1 MIENSRK
8 IIFDLKQG
16 NHRVYEMLMD
26 TYYQKLCVYAL
37 NLCLDRNAAEDI
49 VQNVFFKLWK
59 NRKALKD
66 EFNITSTLYRS
77 VYNEFVDQ
85 YRKKQAVSL
94 LEKKYIEALDTIV
107 EEVDDVSFN
116 SLLAL
121 VKSEIE
127 RLPKKYK
134 NTFLLSK
141 QEGLTNME
149 IAEYLGLSIKT
160 VESHITKSYAIIRK
174 NVDAGFFSFV
184 LLFTGARLDE
194 NKI

>member
-1 MIENSRK
+1 
-8 IIFDLKQG
+8 
-16 NHRVYEMLMD
+16 MLVD

-59 NRKALKD
+59 NRKILKD
-66 EFNITSTLYRS
+66 EFNISGTLYRS

-85 YRKKQAVSL
+85 YRKQQAVSL
-94 LEKKYIEALDTIV
+94 LEKKYIEALDTV
-107 EEVDDVSFN
+107 LEEVDDTSFN
-116 SLLAL
+116 KLLAL

-141 QEGLTNME
+141 REGLTNME

-184 LLFTGARLDE
+184 LLFTGTRLDK
-194 NKI
+194 NKL